1 MTTNLA
7 SDTLYQSSLRA
18 VPKNMAKRVAAGIS
32 GSLHKTSSMGSM
44 LSKATGGLVNFG
56 GGGGH
61 GGAGGSGAS
70 DALSTA
76 QKQKN
81 IGTAK
86 VKDVDAAGHEFARDA
101 TIGEF
106 MNERAGGAE
115 VDNKNRKS
123 GKSTERE
130 LWYEEAKN
138 FAENY
143 TGDAENAASSD
154 GSSNAPETHANMTD
168 GERGTGK

>member
-56 GGGGH
+56 SGGGH

-86 VKDVDAAGHEFARDA
+86 VKDVDAAGNPIVRDA

-106 MNERAGGAE
+106 INERAGE
-115 VDNKNRKS
+115 KEDKNTHKKEKDQWNNEGR
-123 GKSTERE
+123 
-130 LWYEEAKN
+130 N

-143 TGDAENAASSD
+143 TGDAGNTASSD

>member
-70 DALSTA
+70 DALSTE

-106 MNERAGGAE
+106 MNERAGGKVTRTTNG
-115 VDNKNRKS
+115 VDFTENDDWKNEGR
-123 GKSTERE
+123 
-130 LWYEEAKN
+130 N

-143 TGDAENAASSD
+143 TGDAGNAASSD

>member
-56 GGGGH
+56 SGGGH

-86 VKDVDAAGHEFARDA
+86 VKDVDAAGNPIVRDA

-106 MNERAGGAE
+106 MKERAGE
-115 VDNKNRKS
+115 KEDKNTHKKEKDQWNNEGR
-123 GKSTERE
+123 
-130 LWYEEAKN
+130 N

-143 TGDAENAASSD
+143 TGDAGNAASSD

-168 GERGTGK
+168 GERGTGI

>member
-1 MTTNLA
+1 
-7 SDTLYQSSLRA
+7 
-18 VPKNMAKRVAAGIS
+18 MAKRVAAGIS

-56 GGGGH
+56 SGGGH

-86 VKDVDAAGHEFARDA
+86 VKDVDAAGHTIVRDA

-106 MNERAGGAE
+106 MNERAGGKE
-115 VDNKNRKS
+115 IDKEGTTEKNVWENEGR
-123 GKSTERE
+123 
-130 LWYEEAKN
+130 N

-143 TGDAENAASSD
+143 TGDAKNAASSD

>member
-56 GGGGH
+56 SGGGH

-86 VKDVDAAGHEFARDA
+86 VKDVDAAGNPIVRDA

-106 MNERAGGAE
+106 MNERAGGK
-115 VDNKNRKS
+115 VTNK
-123 GKSTERE
+123 TEGLTETDDWKNEGR
-130 LWYEEAKN
+130 N

-143 TGDAENAASSD
+143 TGDAKNAASSD

>member
-1 MTTNLA
+1 
-7 SDTLYQSSLRA
+7 
-18 VPKNMAKRVAAGIS
+18 MAKRVAAGIS

-56 GGGGH
+56 SGGGH

-86 VKDVDAAGHEFARDA
+86 VKDVDAAGNTIVRDA

-106 MNERAGGAE
+106 MNERAGE
-115 VDNKNRKS
+115 KEIDKETHKKEKNQWNDEGR
-123 GKSTERE
+123 
-130 LWYEEAKN
+130 N

-143 TGDAENAASSD
+143 TGDAGNAASSS
-154 GSSNAPETHANMTD
+154 GNTPETHANMTD

>member
-86 VKDVDAAGHEFARDA
+86 VKDVDALGHPIARDA

-106 MNERAGGAE
+106 INERAGE
-115 VDNKNRKS
+115 KEIDNKGTKEKKVWENEGR
-123 GKSTERE
+123 
-130 LWYEEAKN
+130 N